1 MLKEAFVC
9 FDRPIRLAE
18 HGERGELLN
27 PAFRSSVGRFP
38 IPLVHGMTMG
48 ELALLINDQQS
59 PKAELHVVN
68 MEGWTRDQ
76 RYEMPDCHGVMP
88 SPNMPS
94 PLTALVYP
102 GTGLVEGTM
111 PFGKRKGTTRPFEL
125 VGAPY
130 VNGWE
135 FLRR

>member
-1 MLKEAFVC
+1 
-9 FDRPIRLAE
+9 
-18 HGERGELLN
+18 
-27 PAFRSSVGRFP
+27 
-38 IPLVHGMTMG
+38 MG

-76 RYEMPDCHGVMP
+76 RYEDTGLPWVMP

-102 GTGLVEGTM
+102 GTGLVEGTNLSE
-111 PFGKRKGTTRPFEL
+111 GRGTTRPFEL
-125 VGAPY
+125 VGPPMST
-130 VNGWE
+130 VGNC
-135 FLRR
+135 LRR